1 MVKSKKVTR
10 SRVSKRTVKPI
21 KRSPS
26 KRVSRSVQSIS
37 TKVKNYE
44 EAYKACI
51 EKALSTCSKRIKM
64 VEKQNVKKAVSKK
77 VSRKAPSKKTKK
89 TSKKPLKQKMNKS
102 EPELT
107 YRQFVSKHMH
117 DEGIA
122 DKPVTERVV
131 IIAKMWNKHKQGK

>member
-26 KRVSRSVQSIS
+26 KRVSRRVQSIS

-44 EAYKACI
+44 DAYKACI

-77 VSRKAPSKKTKK
+77 VSRKVPVKKTRQVSKKRITHYMD
-89 TSKKPLKQKMNKS
+89 QA

-117 DEGIA
+117 DTGIV